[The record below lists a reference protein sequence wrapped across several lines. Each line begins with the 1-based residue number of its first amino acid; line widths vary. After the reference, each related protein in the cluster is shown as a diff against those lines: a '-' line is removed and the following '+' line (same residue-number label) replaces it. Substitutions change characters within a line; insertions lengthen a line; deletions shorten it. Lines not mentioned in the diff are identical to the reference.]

1 MSKNKL
7 YIILHDS
14 YQSKIFE
21 GYISHI
27 DACNSHSL
35 LYGGDCISNESEII
49 RLIETINS
57 IWVTDKGIQINYNS
71 GANLVIQH
79 KSIA

>member
-7 YIILHDS
+7 YIILNDN
-14 YQSKIFE
+14 YQSKLFE

-35 LYGGDCISNESEII
+35 LYGGDCVSNESEVI
-49 RLIETINS
+49 RLIETISS
-57 IWVTDKGIQINYNS
+57 IWVTDKGVQINYVS
-71 GANLVIQH
+71 GANLVIQR